1 MSMHVV
7 HAKHCHRAM
16 KGTETVLEIE
26 DGAAEPLLKDDHDT
40 NEDVSAPDTQ
50 ELNALVHMGSAG
62 QGPLL
67 HLLRKYH
74 ETLRHNGLKEE
85 ASKIVADA
93 ESKFAAFVRRVS
105 ESEAEKLTGTD
116 LVLKDGFRHY
126 LERVSHVLQAIDQQ
140 VRVSDWSMM
149 HAYQIE
155 EAKVLSSGAAVLCY
169 VGNSVVHL
177 LWYMLHA

>member
-1 MSMHVV
+1 
-7 HAKHCHRAM
+7 M

-74 ETLRHNGLKEE
+74 ETLIHHGLKEE

-105 ESEAEKLTGTD
+105 ENEAEKLTGTD

-140 VRVSDWSMM
+140 VRERARFWSML
-149 HAYQIE
+149 HACQIE
-155 EAKVLSSGAAVLCY
+155 EAKVLPSGAAVLCY
-169 VGNSVVHL
+169 IGNFVFHP

>member
-1 MSMHVV
+1 MKA
-7 HAKHCHRAM
+7 AKIVRD
-16 KGTETVLEIE
+16 IE
-26 DGAAEPLLKDDHDT
+26 DGAAEPLLKGDNGT
-40 NEDVSAPDTQ
+40 GVDVSASDIH

-74 ETLRHNGLKEE
+74 ETLIHHGLREE

-93 ESKFAAFVRRVS
+93 ESKFAAFVRRVT

-126 LERVSHVLQAIDQQ
+126 LERVSHVLQAIDQP
-140 VRVSDWSMM
+140 VRG
-149 HAYQIE
+149 E
-155 EAKVLSSGAAVLCY
+155 TPRR
-169 VGNSVVHL
+169 
-177 LWYMLHA
+177 